1 MTRFSLAR
9 VFFNDSSPKMWVRTW
24 GLLRWSFRD
33 VTNLVIHTCTRHF
46 LKGNGGWDGWG
57 RDFHMGWNGFRA
69 SWNHPTPRQK
79 KNKWFLFTRKRV
91 NQCFLHIPFSK
102 CSQSDLYLLSP
113 QWCTVFW
120 NRSSDHSFESAHLR
134 RAAFHR
140 ASKTWTAWR
149 EQMEHHWWCSSSVPW
164 ICWCLDDER
173 NKDWLLTCFAWDDT
187 WQMIYLKYSMK
198 MIIFDYCTCKT

>member
-1 MTRFSLAR
+1 MNGDAIST
-9 VFFNDSSPKMWVRTW
+9 WVEMVSEHREITP
-24 GLLRWSFRD
+24 L
-33 VTNLVIHTCTRHF
+33 
-46 LKGNGGWDGWG
+46 
-57 RDFHMGWNGFRA
+57 
-69 SWNHPTPRQK
+69 TPRPK
-79 KNKWFLFTRKRV
+79 KNKWVLFTRKRV
-91 NQCFLHIPFSK
+91 NLCFLHIPFSK

-140 ASKTWTAWR
+140 ASKTWTAWH
-149 EQMEHHWWCSSSVPW
+149 EQMAHHWWCSSSVPW
-164 ICWCLDDER
+164 ICWCLYDER

-198 MIIFDYCTCKT
+198 IIIFDYCTCKT